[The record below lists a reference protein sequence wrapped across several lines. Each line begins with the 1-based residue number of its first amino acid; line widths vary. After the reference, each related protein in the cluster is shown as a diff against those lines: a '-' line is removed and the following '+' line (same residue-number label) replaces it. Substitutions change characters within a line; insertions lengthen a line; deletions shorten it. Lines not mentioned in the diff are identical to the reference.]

1 MSFYIPNH
9 MKKKKITCKISEVK
23 ENECYDKGKM
33 QISLATEEEQEVVVV
48 NKQGKGIALVSL
60 KVVK

>member
-1 MSFYIPNH
+1 
-9 MKKKKITCKISEVK
+9 
-23 ENECYDKGKM
+23 M